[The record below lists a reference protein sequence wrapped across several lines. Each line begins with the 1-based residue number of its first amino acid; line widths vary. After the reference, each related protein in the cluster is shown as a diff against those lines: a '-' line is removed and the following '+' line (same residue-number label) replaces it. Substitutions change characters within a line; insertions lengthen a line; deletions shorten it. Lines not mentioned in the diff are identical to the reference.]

1 MPAYKSDSL
10 YVSMMAS
17 RTAVDGETRRTLMVL
32 SAVLID
38 ATRATE
44 REIQYINVTAPTSGS
59 VLSRIFEAA
68 GEADA
73 PTHVIDAT
81 LLAEYAVISACDH
94 ARAFAAL
101 LRTPRLPGTA
111 IVTLTRAA
119 LESLARARWVAQD
132 LDLGTLIHRT
142 LSLLHGDLRYP
153 ENFGEQL
160 TTRDGRP
167 VNPAEKR
174 AEFRAELARLGLP
187 APSKVEITSLVSEM
201 VAQDIAHQEAKQLY
215 SLLSSVAHGHR
226 DGINAFITTSP
237 DSDVLGMAARIPVV
251 TELATQLGVTLLQ
264 TAEALLDWYGAA
276 QSEFDRLDGA
286 KQRLATRLSALPDV
300 AFAPD

>member
-1 MPAYKSDSL
+1 
-10 YVSMMAS
+10 MAS
-17 RTAVDGETRRTLMVL
+17 RTPVDGETRRTLLAL

-38 ATRATE
+38 VTNATE
-44 REIQYINVTAPTSGS
+44 REIRYINVTAPASGS
-59 VLSRIFEAA
+59 VLSRLFEAA

-73 PTHVIDAT
+73 PRHVIDAT

-101 LRTPRLPGTA
+101 LRTTRLPGTA

-132 LDLGTLIHRT
+132 LDVGTLIHRT
-142 LSLLHGDLRYP
+142 LSLLHGDLRHP

-160 TTRDGRP
+160 TTRDGIP

-187 APSKVEITSLVSEM
+187 APSKLEITSLVSEM
-201 VAQDIAHQEAKQLY
+201 VAQDIEHQEGKHLY

-226 DGINAFITTSP
+226 AGINAFITTSP
-237 DSDVLGMAARIPVV
+237 DSDVLGMTARIPVV

-264 TAEALLDWYGAA
+264 TTEALLNWYGAA

-286 KQRLATRLSALPDV
+286 KQRVATRLSALPDV